1 MTLQRKVGDLD
12 GPSLSHPKEMINM
25 GNELT
30 LGGFGQQ
37 PERRGRL
44 SRDQRALVQRAEH
57 DRDVLLFEA
66 KKQEFTAA
74 LRLRMTESAMHDV
87 TDVVNLARQLAGND
101 AFLAQELGK
110 VVGEFTRQTTH
121 DVRSFGNGL
130 GF

>member
-1 MTLQRKVGDLD
+1 
-12 GPSLSHPKEMINM
+12 M
-25 GNELT
+25 GSDLT

-74 LRLRMTESAMHDV
+74 LRKRQTDNAMYDIADV
-87 TDVVNLARQLAGND
+87 TH
-101 AFLAQELGK
+101 LAQELA
-110 VVGEFTRQTTH
+110 VGNPYLAQQLDIIVKSFTHETVRDH
-121 DVRSFGNGL
+121 RSFGNGL

>member
-1 MTLQRKVGDLD
+1 
-12 GPSLSHPKEMINM
+12 M
-25 GNELT
+25 GSELT

-44 SRDQRALVQRAEH
+44 SKDQRALVRRAEH
-57 DRDVLLFEA
+57 DRDALLYEA

-101 AFLAQELGK
+101 PYLAQELTK
-110 VVGEFTRQTTH
+110 LVGEFSRQTAH

-130 GF
+130 GL